1 MAFTKIDSWEV
12 APAPRQKVCAARPI
26 VAFQERRLRRL
37 LGGTTTL
44 GIHVAAILL
53 LLAKFDQAPVRN
65 VHQSSALTM
74 LDLGRAPEGEV
85 PSDDQAAP
93 SSEVVATPTTPQ
105 QAAVP
110 SEWGVVKIKIAR
122 PIVLDGNSG
131 AADARPAGA
140 TGGGFDPYAG
150 AAPENIDRL
159 LQKSA
164 LTGAPSGSSTK
175 DVLTDAVRQKL
186 LKIEPNLRLPL
197 TVRLVI
203 DADGR
208 VLTMTVIRSALPTDA
223 ALRLQAR
230 LRGAMLPTQA
240 KIPAGQT
247 RQIDISL

>member
-1 MAFTKIDSWEV
+1 M
-12 APAPRQKVCAARPI
+12 
-26 VAFQERRLRRL
+26 
-37 LGGTTTL
+37 
-44 GIHVAAILL
+44 
-53 LLAKFDQAPVRN
+53 
-65 VHQSSALTM
+65 
-74 LDLGRAPEGEV
+74 
-85 PSDDQAAP
+85 
-93 SSEVVATPTTPQ
+93 
-105 QAAVP
+105 
-110 SEWGVVKIKIAR
+110 
-122 PIVLDGNSG
+122 
-131 AADARPAGA
+131 
-140 TGGGFDPYAG
+140 
-150 AAPENIDRL
+150 